1 MSELKKMK
9 LIASSPTIDVYDD
22 GKFAVKVFKPESAKT
37 VVLYESLTHSRVE
50 ETGLP
55 VPKILEVKKIDDRW
69 AIVMEKIEGK
79 TIEEALKESPN
90 NAMKYLESFVDI
102 QLDIHSK
109 RSPKISKYKDFL
121 MRKINETSL
130 DDIKKYELAT
140 RLEAMPKHV
149 KLCHGNYC
157 LENVIL
163 NDKGIFIVDWVAAK
177 QGNASADVAK
187 TYLLLSLQHPELA
200 ESYLDLFCKK
210 SDTAKKYVQ
219 GWLPILAAAQLKH
232 SKSDEEF
239 DLLHKWLDVV
249 DYEQSLILI

>member
-1 MSELKKMK
+1 MSELKKMN

-22 GKFAVKVFKPESAKT
+22 GENAVKIFKPDSAKT
-37 VVLYESLTHSRVE
+37 VVLYEALTHSRVE

-55 VPKILEVKKIDDRW
+55 IPKVLEVRKIDGRW
-69 AIVMEKIEGK
+69 SIIMEKIEGQ
-79 TIEEALKESPN
+79 TMADALAENPN

-102 QLDIHSK
+102 QLKIHSK

-130 DDIKKYELAT
+130 DDVKKYELAT
-140 RLEAMPKHV
+140 RLESMPKHV
-149 KLCHGNYC
+149 KLCHGNYS

-163 NDKGIFIVDWVAAK
+163 NKRGVFIVDWVAAK

-187 TYLLLSLQHPELA
+187 TYLLLSLKYPELA

-210 SDTAKKYVQ
+210 SDTKKKYVQ
-219 GWLPILAAAQLKH
+219 GWLPIMAAAQLKH
-232 SKSDEEF
+232 AKSDEELE
-239 DLLHKWLDVV
+239 LLNKWIDVV
-249 DYEQSLILI
+249 DYE